1 MGEAVR
7 VKGVSELDELC
18 IDTIRFLAADAVQK
32 AKAGHPGMPM
42 GLAPAAYTLWMRHLK
57 FNPANPKWFNRDRFV
72 LSGGHGCMLLYS
84 LLYLT
89 GYDMTLDDLK
99 NFRQWGSKTP
109 GHPEYKP
116 DLGIEATTGPLGQ
129 GISNAVGMAIAQKY
143 TANYFNRDGFPVVDY
158 KIYVTCG
165 DGDLEEGISSEAS
178 SLAGHLALDNLIVIY
193 DDNHITI
200 DGSTS
205 LAFTEELTINM
216 FVWITLL
223 GTSIGFKKGSHLA
236 VTFLVNMFPKRMQ
249 KLIFVFTSA
258 LCIGLFILLIICAV
272 QQIISE
278 YQLGSISDDLGV
290 KVYRYTIMV
299 PVCTLLIIFRICEVT
314 VKHLK
319 EGSGK

>member
-1 MGEAVR
+1 ML
-7 VKGVSELDELC
+7 KS
-18 IDTIRFLAADAVQK
+18 DAV
-32 AKAGHPGMPM
+32 
-42 GLAPAAYTLWMRHLK
+42 LAH
-57 FNPANPKWFNRDRFV
+57 N
-72 LSGGHGCMLLYS
+72 GGEKVSFKKM
-84 LLYLT
+84 
-89 GYDMTLDDLK
+89 
-99 NFRQWGSKTP
+99 
-109 GHPEYKP
+109 
-116 DLGIEATTGPLGQ
+116 
-129 GISNAVGMAIAQKY
+129 
-143 TANYFNRDGFPVVDY
+143 VDY
-158 KIYVTCG
+158 T
-165 DGDLEEGISSEAS
+165 EEGLCVLLFAIMSSIAF
-178 SLAGHLALDNLIVIY
+178 LNVITRY
-193 DDNHITI
+193 LFHY
-200 DGSTS
+200 S

-278 YQLGSISDDLGV
+278 YQLGSISDALGV